1 MHNALLRNLPSV
13 DELVRSP
20 ALAGACEKHSYAFV
34 TQAVRAAIDMIRD
47 EITSGRRKTLSN
59 NDINAAVFDRLSDIT
74 MPRMRRVINATGTVL
89 HTNLGRAALCEEACH
104 AVEFAGRSTV
114 NLEMDIST
122 GGRGERDSLVEGL
135 IKRLTGA
142 EAACVVNNNAA
153 AVLLTLNTLA
163 EGKEVIVSR
172 GELIEIGGSFRLPD
186 VIRKSGCIMKEVG
199 TTNRTHVGDYSDA
212 VTEDTGVFF
221 KAHTSNYK
229 VVGFTAQVSL
239 TELAGL
245 GARHNVPVVEDL
257 GSGSLVDLTHWGLP
271 KEPVVN
277 DSIAAGAG
285 LVLFSGDKLLGGPQ
299 AGIIAGKKTL
309 VDMVRKNPLKRAL
322 RVDKLTLAALE
333 ATLRLYLNQDTIS
346 QTLPTLRTLVRP
358 LAEIEAVAQEAAKLL
373 RDSLGDDYN
382 ITVED
387 ASSVVGGGT
396 LPGYELLTKAVAITH
411 PEKGADEIAK
421 IFFSNNP
428 PILGRI
434 NKDRF
439 LLDMRTVEKAEDVV
453 CNVVT

>member
-1 MHNALLRNLPSV
+1 MHKVLLRDIPSV
-13 DELVRSP
+13 DELVRDPALAEVCDKHSP
-20 ALAGACEKHSYAFV
+20 ALV
-34 TQAVRAAIDMIRD
+34 TQAARAAVDMIRG
-47 EITSGRRKTLSN
+47 EIVSGRRTTLSN
-59 NDINAAVFDRLSDIT
+59 DDINAVVIDRLNDIVT
-74 MPRMRRVINATGTVL
+74 PRMRRVINATGTVL
-89 HTNLGRAALCEEACH
+89 HTNLGRAMLSEQACQ

-122 GGRGERDSLVEGL
+122 GERGERDSLVEDL

-142 EAACVVNNNAA
+142 EAACIVNNNAA

-186 VIRKSGCIMKEVG
+186 VIKKSSCIMREVG
-199 TTNRTHVGDYSDA
+199 TTNRTHAKDYSDA
-212 VTEDTGVFF
+212 VTKDTGVFF

-245 GARHNVPVVEDL
+245 GAKHNVPVVEDL
-257 GSGSLVDLTHWGLP
+257 GSGSLVNLTRWGLP
-271 KEPVVN
+271 KEPVVS

-285 LVLFSGDKLLGGPQ
+285 LVTFSGDKLLGGPQ
-299 AGIIAGKKTL
+299 AGIIVGKKTL

-333 ATLRLYLNQDTIS
+333 ATLRLYLNLDTLS

-358 LAEIEAVAQEAAKLL
+358 LTEIDAVAQAAAELL
-373 RDSLGDDYN
+373 AGALGDGYI

-387 ASSVVGGGT
+387 ATSVVGGGT

-411 PEKGADEIAK
+411 PKRGADEIAK
-421 IFFSNNP
+421 IFLSNNP

-439 LLDMRTVEKAEDVV
+439 LLDMRTVERAQDVA
-453 CNVVT
+453 CNVF